1 MPQIEVPEHI
11 QLLETADNKFIEIFR
26 SIPTVRVV
34 SPGRVNLI
42 GEHTDYNEG
51 FVLPMALPVVTVM
64 VSSPNNSG
72 MCRIHTTAREEEE
85 LCTVSFNVGHIEKM
99 ELAKGE
105 HWSSYVR
112 GVVAIM
118 QKTGARVPAFNAVIV
133 SSVPIGAGLSSSA
146 SLEVATL
153 LTCQKLS
160 GYDFFSVQDCA
171 KICQKAEHEW
181 ANSPCGL
188 MDQLACL
195 GGVAGHALFIDCK
208 TNDLEPIKTNFDG
221 AAKVIVV
228 DSGVHHR
235 IAAGQY
241 RIRRNECC
249 DLCKLFNV
257 ESLRDLQARL
267 SDLNDLCKV
276 ATEKLS
282 KAHAN
287 RLRHVLTENQRVV
300 EARTAMG
307 TSDLI
312 RLGQLIYESHESLKN
327 DYEVSCKEL
336 NDLVDIAMTVE
347 GVFGARM
354 TGGGFGGSLV
364 VLAKPDA
371 VEHVISAIDC
381 KYSGKAK
388 IYVMDASFGAKILP
402 KQKERTK
409 STSQCE

>member
-1 MPQIEVPEHI
+1 M
-11 QLLETADNKFIEIFR
+11 
-26 SIPTVRVV
+26 
-34 SPGRVNLI
+34 
-42 GEHTDYNEG
+42 
-51 FVLPMALPVVTVM
+51 
-64 VSSPNNSG
+64 
-72 MCRIHTTAREEEE
+72 
-85 LCTVSFNVGHIEKM
+85 
-99 ELAKGE
+99 
-105 HWSSYVR
+105 
-112 GVVAIM
+112 
-118 QKTGARVPAFNAVIV
+118 
-133 SSVPIGAGLSSSA
+133 
-146 SLEVATL
+146 
-153 LTCQKLS
+153 
-160 GYDFFSVQDCA
+160 
-171 KICQKAEHEW
+171 
-181 ANSPCGL
+181 
-188 MDQLACL
+188 
-195 GGVAGHALFIDCK
+195 
-208 TNDLEPIKTNFDG
+208 EPIKTNFDG